1 MIQVR
6 KAFNTRMQGIWG
18 TRRHPS
24 VGAGL
29 MVVLEALAHVL
40 MVAGF
45 GSMIWLACCS
55 GLAL

>member
-6 KAFNTRMQGIWG
+6 KAINTRMQGGWG
-18 TRRHPS
+18 ARRHPS
-24 VGAGL
+24 VGSGL
-29 MVVLEALAHVL
+29 MLVLETLAHVL

-55 GLAL
+55 GLTL